1 MTTRHKYSKRGS
13 ICKVN
18 RLENF
23 SKNQQLFE
31 GEAAL
36 MGGERGLFYPTFS
49 W

>member
-1 MTTRHKYSKRGS
+1 MTTRHQYSKRGS
-13 ICKVN
+13 ICKVD

-31 GEAAL
+31 RKDAL
-36 MGGERGLFYPTFS
+36 MGGEQGLFYPTFS